1 MTSPPRSVSTSSS
14 NLSQQKSP
22 GSIEDADTEAVLQ
35 KSSTLNENRSRDR
48 PSGRLSVFE
57 DVTIPSNILRFAN
70 TTKDWSPNVE
80 AAGSGD
86 QHQTDSPGFN
96 VVDIALE
103 QQGVKD
109 FAYNHARASH
119 LTPSRTKSTQ
129 DHDQAANRRQP
140 SLPALSKEQTRET
153 ARSQR
158 WSASGMGQDAA
169 SANHQTSNTILFR
182 SLDNYTMDN
191 AADNHGHRR
200 SVAIAPESDYLA
212 AYEGTM
218 EKTTS
223 QDSSQDTLYMAK
235 TETEQPTNP
244 SGARRASYA
253 VATLY
258 RTITRT
264 ITQRTTDF
272 MRRSSLYDVYQNAKI
287 RGQHLQRKK
296 WVQITFEYAFYL
308 ILLCFIYFVLVGQP
322 LWGGAVWW
330 LYWVVD
336 HKFTVAGTWS
346 ITIGLAIM

>member
-1 MTSPPRSVSTSSS
+1 MTSSPRSLSTSSTK
-14 NLSQQKSP
+14 LSQQKSP
-22 GSIEDADTEAVLQ
+22 GSIDSTDTEGALQ
-35 KSSTLNENRSRDR
+35 KTSTLNGNRSRDH

-57 DVTIPSNILRFAN
+57 DVTIPPNILRFAN

-80 AAGSGD
+80 ASGSRD
-86 QHQTDSPGFN
+86 QYQTDSSGFN
-96 VVDIALE
+96 VIDIALE

-109 FAYNHARASH
+109 FAYKNARGSYLA
-119 LTPSRTKSTQ
+119 PSRTKSTQ

-140 SLPALSKEQTRET
+140 SLPALAKEQTRGT
-153 ARSQR
+153 TRSQR
-158 WSASGMGQDAA
+158 WSVSGVGQETA

-182 SLDNYTMDN
+182 SLDNYTMEN
-191 AADNHGHRR
+191 ATDNHGHRR
-200 SVAIAPESDYLA
+200 SVAVAPESDYLA

-218 EKTTS
+218 EKTTT
-223 QDSSQDTLYMAK
+223 QDSSQDTLYLAK
-235 TETEQPTNP
+235 TETEQPTTP
-244 SGARRASYA
+244 SGTRRASYA
-253 VATLY
+253 IATLY
-258 RTITRT
+258 RTMTRT

-296 WVQITFEYAFYL
+296 WVQITFEYVFYL
-308 ILLCFIYFVLVGQP
+308 ILLCFIYFVLVGRP

>member
-1 MTSPPRSVSTSSS
+1 MTSPPRSLSTSSS
-14 NLSQQKSP
+14 ILSHKKSP
-22 GSIEDADTEAVLQ
+22 GSINSTDTEVALQ
-35 KSSTLNENRSRDR
+35 ETSILKEARPRDQ
-48 PSGRLSVFE
+48 PSGRLSIFE
-57 DVTIPSNILRFAN
+57 DVTIPTNILRFAN
-70 TTKDWSPNVE
+70 TTKSWSPDVE
-80 AAGSGD
+80 ATGSGD
-86 QHQTDSPGFN
+86 QHQTDPPGFN
-96 VVDIALE
+96 VLDIALE

-109 FAYNHARASH
+109 FAYNNARASYIA
-119 LTPSRTKSTQ
+119 PSRTKSTQ
-129 DHDQAANRRQP
+129 DHDQAVNRRQT
-140 SLPALSKEQTRET
+140 SLPALAKEQTREIP
-153 ARSQR
+153 RSQQ
-158 WSASGMGQDAA
+158 WSASGVGQDTA
-169 SANHQTSNTILFR
+169 SANHHTSNTILFR
-182 SLDNYTMDN
+182 SLDNYTMGN
-191 AADNHGHRR
+191 AANNRDHRR

-235 TETEQPTNP
+235 TETEQPITP

-287 RGQHLQRKK
+287 RGKNLQRKK
-296 WVQITFEYAFYL
+296 WVQIAFEYAFYL
-308 ILLCFIYFVLVGQP
+308 ILLCFIYFVLVGRP